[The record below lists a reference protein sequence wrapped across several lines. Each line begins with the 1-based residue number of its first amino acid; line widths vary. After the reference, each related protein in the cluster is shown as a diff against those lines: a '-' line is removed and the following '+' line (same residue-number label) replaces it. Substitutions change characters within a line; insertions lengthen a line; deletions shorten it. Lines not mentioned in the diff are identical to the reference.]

1 MARGQPHWRR
11 DDRASGSASQ
21 PLQSTGQRGRPIN
34 VPRAEARVFAMTR
47 QEAQVDPGVI
57 VGLISICGNDAYTLI
72 DPGSTQS
79 YVSINFSQ
87 HVNKI

>member
-1 MARGQPHWRR
+1 MGGFQQRGVMARGQPHWRR

-21 PLQSTGQRGRPIN
+21 SQQGTGQRGRPIN

-57 VGLISICGNDAYTLI
+57 VGLFLFVATMLI
-72 DPGSTQS
+72 
-79 YVSINFSQ
+79 
-87 HVNKI
+87 H